1 VVHIHKKGLVIMKR
15 ACSLV
20 LLSCTALALT
30 ASLAACSDD
39 PKTEAAKL
47 DQKLLGKGDKADP
60 ALTAAL
66 EDQIMVDPSLTGQ
79 SNQHAVRPADEP
91 GSSPIPPA
99 MGEAPA
105 TDIPGR
111 KTVTLGQLAAAQ
123 ATGSKSSATYAGGA
137 KPVAAAGVAQSS
149 FTGCGLDVDYA
160 MGWANRLPAA
170 MPLHPGARVEEAAGS
185 DKAGCRLRAV
195 TYTTAASMQD
205 MIAYYQGKARKAGF
219 SAEHKNED
227 GNDVIGGTRKDGAA
241 YYVILTPRPNG
252 GTTADFVTNA
262 GV

>member
-1 VVHIHKKGLVIMKR
+1 MKR
-15 ACSLV
+15 ALSIV
-20 LLSCTALALT
+20 LLSCTAITL
-30 ASLAACSDD
+30 SACGDD
-39 PKTEAAKL
+39 PKTEAAQL

-60 ALTAAL
+60 ALTSAL

-91 GSSPIPPA
+91 GSAPIPPA
-99 MGEAPA
+99 KGEAPA
-105 TDIPGR
+105 TAIPGR

-123 ATGSKSSATYAGGA
+123 AEGNKASSTFSGGV
-137 KPVAAAGVAQSS
+137 KPLAAVGVDKAS

-185 DKAGCRLRAV
+185 DNGRCRLRAV
-195 TYTTAASMQD
+195 TYTTGASSQD

-219 SAEHKNED
+219 SAEHRNED
-227 GNDVIGGTRKDGAA
+227 GNDIVGGTRKDGAA
-241 YYVILTPRPNG
+241 YFVVLTPRDNG